1 MFCMKCGK
9 QIPDHAKFCSGCG
22 VKVTPAAASKPQKK
36 EAASSRKPGRVI
48 VWLLILA
55 FGIAAAISVRLNMS
69 IPEVVGAL
77 RRGEPLNDRA
87 MYDLQLRLEERDTSL
102 IIRQSNWDENL
113 CPWSE
118 VEWFLKDYL
127 HATPEL
133 FYLDIRNTSVSVG
146 EMDGKA
152 VCYVKLA
159 YLDGLASDAAQ
170 QQLEAAA
177 DRILQTVPH
186 GTTNWEKALYI
197 HDALVRCVAY
207 EEGERDQTAYAA
219 LVDGK
224 AVCMG
229 YAMAYEYLLTRAG
242 VEADTVC
249 GYADEFSAALD
260 NTLMQMPGHAW
271 TVVTFTENGAR
282 QSCFVD
288 TTWDDLGKTDTYGN
302 EYVSHHW
309 FGVTLEDIQREGRST
324 LATGYDLNQWNLNNS
339 SLNYYVRNGS
349 MIDSYDLDQIIRIM
363 QDQIRQGSNV
373 LSVRMADLDTY
384 YDVRFNME
392 ESGDLQKLSN
402 ALGIGGYAYSF
413 SYRYTGDGVLC
424 FDVYLDYPQE

>member
-1 MFCMKCGK
+1 MFCTKCGK

-22 VKVTPAAASKPQKK
+22 AKTTPTAASKTQRKK
-36 EAASSRKPGRVI
+36 AASPKKPGRVI

-55 FGIAAAISVRLNMS
+55 FIIAAAISVRLNMS

-77 RRGEPLNDRA
+77 RRGEPLNERA
-87 MYDLQLRLEERDTSL
+87 MYDLQLRLEDRDASL
-102 IIRQSNWDENL
+102 IIRQSNWDEDL

-127 HATPEL
+127 HTTPEL

-146 EMDGKA
+146 EMDGEA

-159 YLDGLASDAAQ
+159 YLDGLTSDAAE

-186 GTTNWEKALYI
+186 GATDWEKALYI
-197 HDALVRCVAY
+197 HDALIRCVAY
-207 EEGERDQTAYAA
+207 EEGARDQTAYAA

-249 GYADEFSAALD
+249 GYSNELSAALD
-260 NTLMQMPGHAW
+260 GTLMQMPGHAW
-271 TVVTFTENGAR
+271 TVMTFTENGVR
-282 QSCFVD
+282 RSCFVD
-288 TTWDDLGKTDTYGN
+288 TTWDDLGKTDTDGN

-309 FGVTLEDIQREGRST
+309 FGVTLEDIQHEGRST
-324 LATGYDLNQWNLNNS
+324 LEKGYDLRQWNLDAP

-349 MIDSYDLDQIIRIM
+349 MIDSYDLNQIVQIM
-363 QDQIRQGSNV
+363 QDQIAQGQN
-373 LSVRMADLDTY
+373 LITVRMADLDTY
-384 YDVRFNME
+384 YAVRFNME
-392 ESGDLQKLSN
+392 ENGDLQKLGS
-402 ALGIGGYAYSF
+402 ALGISEYAYSF
-413 SYRYTGDGVLC
+413 SYQYTGDGLLC
-424 FDVYLDYPQE
+424 FDIYLDYPQD

>member
-1 MFCMKCGK
+1 MFCTKCGK

-22 VKVTPAAASKPQKK
+22 AKVTPTAASETQGKK
-36 EAASSRKPGRVI
+36 AVSPRKPGRVI
-48 VWLLILA
+48 VCLLILA
-55 FGIAAAISVRLNMS
+55 FVIAAAISVRLNMS
-69 IPEVVGAL
+69 IPEVVAAIG
-77 RRGEPLNDRA
+77 RGEPLRDRA
-87 MYDLQLRLEERDTSL
+87 MYDLQLRLEERDNSL
-102 IIRQSNWDENL
+102 VIRQSNWDEDL

-146 EMDGKA
+146 ELDGKA

-159 YLDGLASDAAQ
+159 YLDGLTSDAAQ

-177 DRILQTVPH
+177 DRILQTVPR
-186 GTTNWEKALYI
+186 GATDWEKALYI
-197 HDALVRCVAY
+197 HDALIRSVTY
-207 EEGERDQTAYAA
+207 EDGERDQTAYAA

-249 GYADEFSAALD
+249 GYADELSAALD
-260 NTLMQMPGHAW
+260 DTLMQMPGHAW
-271 TVVTFTENGAR
+271 TVVTFTENGVR

-288 TTWDDLGKTDTYGN
+288 TTWDDLGKTDAYGN

-309 FGVTLEDIQREGRST
+309 FGVTLEDIQQEGRST
-324 LATGYDLNQWNLNNS
+324 LEKGYDLSQWNLDNPT
-339 SLNYYVRNGS
+339 LNYYVRNGF
-349 MIDSYDLDQIIRIM
+349 MIDSYDLDQVVQIM
-363 QDQIRQGSNV
+363 QDQLLQGRNFI
-373 LSVRMADLDTY
+373 SVRMADLDTH

-392 ESGDLQKLSN
+392 ENGDLQKLGN
-402 ALGIGGYAYSF
+402 ALGISGYAYSF
-413 SYRYTGDGVLC
+413 SYRYTGDGVLF

>member
-1 MFCMKCGK
+1 M
-9 QIPDHAKFCSGCG
+9 
-22 VKVTPAAASKPQKK
+22 
-36 EAASSRKPGRVI
+36 I

-55 FGIAAAISVRLNMS
+55 FIIAAAISVRLNMS

-77 RRGEPLNDRA
+77 RRGEPLNERA
-87 MYDLQLRLEERDTSL
+87 MYDLQLRLEDRDASL
-102 IIRQSNWDENL
+102 IIRQSNWDEDL

-127 HATPEL
+127 HTTPEL

-146 EMDGKA
+146 EMDGEA

-159 YLDGLASDAAQ
+159 YLDGLTSDAAE

-177 DRILQTVPH
+177 DRILQIVPH
-186 GTTNWEKALYI
+186 GATDWEKALYI
-197 HDALVRCVAY
+197 HDALIRCVAY
-207 EEGERDQTAYAA
+207 EEGARDQTAYAA

-249 GYADEFSAALD
+249 GYSNELSAALD
-260 NTLMQMPGHAW
+260 GTLMQMPGHAW
-271 TVVTFTENGAR
+271 TVMTFTENGVR
-282 QSCFVD
+282 RSCFVD
-288 TTWDDLGKTDTYGN
+288 TTWDDLGKTDTDGN

-309 FGVTLEDIQREGRST
+309 FGVTLEDIQHEGRST
-324 LATGYDLNQWNLNNS
+324 LEKGYDLRQWNLDAP

-349 MIDSYDLDQIIRIM
+349 MIDSYDLNQIVQIM
-363 QDQIRQGSNV
+363 QDQIAQGQN
-373 LSVRMADLDTY
+373 LITVRMADLDTY
-384 YDVRFNME
+384 YAVRFNME
-392 ESGDLQKLSN
+392 ENGDLQKLGS
-402 ALGIGGYAYSF
+402 ALGISEYAYSF
-413 SYRYTGDGVLC
+413 SYQYTGDGLLC
-424 FDVYLDYPQE
+424 FDIYLDYPQD

>member
-1 MFCMKCGK
+1 M
-9 QIPDHAKFCSGCG
+9 
-22 VKVTPAAASKPQKK
+22 
-36 EAASSRKPGRVI
+36 I

-55 FGIAAAISVRLNMS
+55 FIIAAAISVRLNMS

-77 RRGEPLNDRA
+77 RRGEPLNERA
-87 MYDLQLRLEERDTSL
+87 MYDLQLRLEDRDASL
-102 IIRQSNWDENL
+102 IIRQSNWDEDL

-127 HATPEL
+127 HTTPEL

-146 EMDGKA
+146 EMDGEA

-159 YLDGLASDAAQ
+159 YLDGLTSDAAE

-186 GTTNWEKALYI
+186 GATDWEKALYI
-197 HDALVRCVAY
+197 HDALIRCVAY
-207 EEGERDQTAYAA
+207 EEGARDQTAYAA

-249 GYADEFSAALD
+249 GYSNELSAALD
-260 NTLMQMPGHAW
+260 GTLMQMPGHAW
-271 TVVTFTENGAR
+271 TVMTFTENGVR
-282 QSCFVD
+282 RSCFVD
-288 TTWDDLGKTDTYGN
+288 TTWDDLGKTDTDGN

-309 FGVTLEDIQREGRST
+309 FGVTLEDIQHEGRST
-324 LATGYDLNQWNLNNS
+324 LEKGYDLRQWNLDAP

-349 MIDSYDLDQIIRIM
+349 MIDSYDLNQIVQIM
-363 QDQIRQGSNV
+363 QDQIAQGQN
-373 LSVRMADLDTY
+373 LITVRMADLDTY
-384 YDVRFNME
+384 YAVRFNME
-392 ESGDLQKLSN
+392 ENGDLQKLGS
-402 ALGIGGYAYSF
+402 ALGISEYAYSF
-413 SYRYTGDGVLC
+413 SYQYTGDGLLC
-424 FDVYLDYPQE
+424 FDIYLDYPQD

>member
-1 MFCMKCGK
+1 MFCTKCGK
-9 QIPDHAKFCSGCG
+9 QIPDQAQFCSVCG
-22 VKVTPAAASKPQKK
+22 ETQRKKAALAG
-36 EAASSRKPGRVI
+36 KPGRVI

-133 FYLDIRNTSVSVG
+133 FYLDIRNTSLSVG
-146 EMDGKA
+146 EMDGEA
-152 VCYVKLA
+152 VCYVNLA
-159 YLDGLASDAAQ
+159 YLDGLTSDAAQ
-170 QQLEAAA
+170 QQLEAAG
-177 DRILQTVPH
+177 DKILQAVPS
-186 GTTNWEKALYI
+186 GATEWEKALYI
-197 HDALVRCVAY
+197 HDELIRRVTY
-207 EEGERDQTAYAA
+207 EEGDRDQTAYAA

-242 VEADTVC
+242 VAADTVC

-260 NTLMQMPGHAW
+260 DTLMQMPGHAW
-271 TVVTFTENGAR
+271 TVVTFTENGVA

-288 TTWDDLGKTDTYGN
+288 TTWDDLEKADAHGN

-324 LATGYDLNQWNLNNS
+324 LEKGYDLSQWNLDNS

-349 MIDSYDLDQIIRIM
+349 VIDGYDLGQIVQIM
-363 QDQIRQGSNV
+363 QDQIRQGHNFI
-373 LSVRMADLDTY
+373 SVRMADLDTY

-392 ESGDLQKLSN
+392 DSGDLQKLTS
-402 ALGIGGYAYSF
+402 ALGISGYAYSF
-413 SYRYTGDGVLC
+413 SYRYTGDGMLC
-424 FDVYLDYPQE
+424 LDIYLDYPQE